1 MFAPV
6 AARRF
11 TSSPLSARFGP
22 GTTARR
28 DPSCARRKYPRRYPR
43 STTIPVPPSR
53 PSGINQMRH
62 ELAYLSGTVL
72 QPEAR
77 RLEPPTAR
85 GGISVE
91 SGART
96 RPEARGR
103 SRWGRR
109 APPLGALLA
118 HQRRCSPP
126 PLRYPTPSAQGGRHS
141 SVATSSARYRGSD
154 WSWYSR
160 ILPCPRLQLRLTAF
174 WSGAVATA
182 TRSNPPLRN
191 TRCTQLPG
199 LPSSALREPPSVPRQ
214 AQQELHHR
222 FRSRS
227 RRGVV
232 ARTSSDRAAPTTARI
247 TP

>member
-28 DPSCARRKYPRRYPR
+28 DPSCARRMYPRRYPR

-118 HQRRCSPP
+118 HQRRCSPCASRELVP
-126 PLRYPTPSAQGGRHS
+126 APLAASRPGQASEEAVAHNLGSSLTSASTRRRARPSPLSANWMSMVGL
-141 SVATSSARYRGSD
+141 SSAADCRPKASEGR
-154 WSWYSR
+154 
-160 ILPCPRLQLRLTAF
+160 QAF
-174 WSGAVATA
+174 ARQAA
-182 TRSNPPLRN
+182 TRS
-191 TRCTQLPG
+191 
-199 LPSSALREPPSVPRQ
+199 
-214 AQQELHHR
+214 
-222 FRSRS
+222 
-227 RRGVV
+227 
-232 ARTSSDRAAPTTARI
+232 
-247 TP
+247 